1 MLKSPENKS
10 QLKNCDDGK
19 RRERH
24 LSYLPYIAVVL
35 QKSLF
40 FPERAYHPL
49 LTTEEAQVSHLDE
62 AVSFLMAKVQSDKFH
77 GEWWNLH
84 CFVCSQLMCV
94 LFS

>member
-1 MLKSPENKS
+1 MM
-10 QLKNCDDGK
+10 G
-19 RRERH
+19 RVRH

-40 FPERAYHPL
+40 FFFFSERAYHPP
-49 LTTEEAQVSHLDE
+49 LTTEEAQVPSLDE

-77 GEWWNLH
+77 GQWWNLH
-84 CFVCSQLMCV
+84 YFVCSQLMCV

>member
-10 QLKNCDDGK
+10 QLKSCDDGK

-24 LSYLPYIAVVL
+24 LSCLPYIAVVL
-35 QKSLF
+35 QKSFF
-40 FPERAYHPL
+40 FPERAYHPP
-49 LTTEEAQVSHLDE
+49 LTTQEAQVPCLDE
-62 AVSFLMAKVQSDKFH
+62 AVSFLIAKVEPDKFH

-84 CFVCSQLMCV
+84 YFVHSKCAI